1 MNTVPQ
7 NALRRLP
14 RSFFALT
21 FILISISTNALA
33 QQATLDSLPRA
44 AGWVVYDLENIFTY
58 KQEEKLSQLIT
69 NFEKE
74 TTVEIAVL
82 TLDTSAI
89 TTDNFDAFILAVANR
104 WGVGKAGKDNG
115 VVIGISKGLRY
126 ISVQNGYGI
135 EKELTDAETKQ
146 IIDTR
151 FLPKFKRGKYYKG
164 TKNGLKALMNELK
177 TTNAATP

>member
-7 NALRRLP
+7 NALLRLP
-14 RSFFALT
+14 RTLFAFTL
-21 FILISISTNALA
+21 FLISLSTNALA
-33 QQATLDSLPRA
+33 QEATLDSVPKA
-44 AGWVVYDLENIFTY
+44 TGWVNDFENIFTS
-58 KQEEKLSQLIT
+58 KQERKLAQLIT
-69 NFEKE
+69 DFEKE
-74 TTVEIAVL
+74 TTVEIAIL
-82 TLDTSAI
+82 TLDTAMI
-89 TTDNFDAFILAVANR
+89 TNDNFDAFILAVANR

-177 TTNAATP
+177 ITNAATP